1 MKYVIVYDGE
11 IIDYAENT
19 KDACQ
24 LVKEYRMAFKS
35 GINEVN
41 KMEFIKDV
49 LSRKMSLKQV
59 CKKYEITID
68 DILERYQQ
76 ERSKFTDEQ
85 IEVIMNE
92 VYYQ

>member
-24 LVKEYRMAFKS
+24 LVK
-35 GINEVN
+35 
-41 KMEFIKDV
+41 DV

-59 CKKYEITID
+59 CKKYDITID
-68 DILERYQQ
+68 DVLERYQQ

>member
-1 MKYVIVYDGE
+1 MVKSLTMQKTLKMLANLLKSIVWLL
-11 IIDYAENT
+11 N
-19 KDACQ
+19 
-24 LVKEYRMAFKS
+24 LVTF

-59 CKKYEITID
+59 CKKYDITID

>member
-1 MKYVIVYDGE
+1 
-11 IIDYAENT
+11 
-19 KDACQ
+19 
-24 LVKEYRMAFKS
+24 
-35 GINEVN
+35 
-41 KMEFIKDV
+41 MEFIKDV

-59 CKKYEITID
+59 CKKYDITID

>member
-1 MKYVIVYDGE
+1 
-11 IIDYAENT
+11 
-19 KDACQ
+19 
-24 LVKEYRMAFKS
+24 
-35 GINEVN
+35 
-41 KMEFIKDV
+41 MEFIKDV

-59 CKKYEITID
+59 CKKYDITID
-68 DILERYQQ
+68 DILGRYQQ

>member
-1 MKYVIVYDGE
+1 
-11 IIDYAENT
+11 
-19 KDACQ
+19 
-24 LVKEYRMAFKS
+24 
-35 GINEVN
+35 
-41 KMEFIKDV
+41 MEFIKDA

-59 CKKYEITID
+59 CKKYDITID
-68 DILERYQQ
+68 DVLERYQQ

>member
-1 MKYVIVYDGE
+1 
-11 IIDYAENT
+11 
-19 KDACQ
+19 
-24 LVKEYRMAFKS
+24 
-35 GINEVN
+35 
-41 KMEFIKDV
+41 MEFIKDV

-59 CKKYEITID
+59 CKKYNITID

>member
-1 MKYVIVYDGE
+1 
-11 IIDYAENT
+11 
-19 KDACQ
+19 
-24 LVKEYRMAFKS
+24 
-35 GINEVN
+35 
-41 KMEFIKDV
+41 MEFIKDV

-59 CKKYEITID
+59 CKKYDITID

-85 IEVIMNE
+85 IEVIMDE